1 MASFDYIIQLTGDC
15 QNNGGGAISITLT
28 GGTPPYTVDW
38 VEPNLGSDDLLI
50 TLPSIRTG
58 LTVNT
63 YAVRVNDSTLPVN
76 GEFYINIPI
85 SNGVCSSIISVS
97 DSYCNGNNGS
107 VTATTNSSYSSTN
120 FYLYSGSGQYV
131 SSAITNTSNVIFNSL
146 VPGVYYIV
154 SEDLGGCTGRT
165 SNFIVEDSNNF
176 DFGLYVIPNTSCGG
190 QPIGKI
196 YITGITGNS
205 PYTYLWSNG
214 SIENNITGLTSGNY
228 SVSVTDSNGCTVTK
242 SAEIIDVPPVG
253 FGLFTPVSPTCF
265 TNDGSLTLTI
275 TGGTEPFY
283 YSASTGY
290 FEISYSRNF
299 TISGLS
305 AGDYSILV
313 TDTGLCSFVA
323 STRLES
329 PEGFSSVSIV
339 GQNSICSSNNGVI
352 IINLQGGNSPYT
364 YILIDPSGNTNSVST
379 VLSTQTFSNLQS
391 GTYTVIVQSS
401 PDIENPLNYCA
412 YTQEMTIL
420 AEDKFTISTSIT
432 GTTCGNNN
440 GIVQVVATTGGT
452 LPYIYS
458 IDGINDIDGI
468 FTNLSAGQHII
479 TVSDSEGCVQ
489 TTNVV
494 VPSSIGL
501 DFSLYNTS
509 CGSGSDGIITAFI
522 GSGEPPFTYTW
533 SDNVSGNPQQIQITG
548 LTAGTYSLTI
558 VDNSGCTKQRT
569 ATISCNQNMASYQ
582 SYVMASEIFSIQ
594 SPTKQGMIQMLN
606 EGYFDLISGNTSC
619 SLISADYTVGITV
632 NPSGTTIQSVIPF
645 SSTTLNQVP
654 SDNLYYDTVKNLLLT
669 IPGIGSVNVDSLN
682 NQLTIQT
689 IPEDN
694 TLNGQEIIIDL
705 IINYNI
711 MCVS

>member
-50 TLPSIRTG
+50 TLPSVRTG

-85 SNGVCSSIISVS
+85 SNGVCTSISSVS
-97 DSYCNGNNGS
+97 NSYCNGNNGS
-107 VTATTNSSYSSTN
+107 VTATTNSSFSSTN
-120 FYLYSGSGQYV
+120 FYLYSGGGQYV
-131 SSAITNTSNVIFNSL
+131 TSAITNTSNVIFNSL
-146 VPGVYYIV
+146 VPGVYYII

-165 SNFIVEDSNNF
+165 ANFIVEDSNDF
-176 DFGLYVIPNTSCGG
+176 DFGLYVVPNTSCGG
-190 QPIGKI
+190 SPTGKI
-196 YITGITGNS
+196 FITGVTGNS
-205 PYTYLWSNG
+205 PYTFQWSNG
-214 SIENNITGLTSGNY
+214 SIDNSITGLTSGNY
-228 SVSVTDSNGCTVTK
+228 SVSVTDSTGCVKTK
-242 SAEIIDVPPVG
+242 SADIVDVPPIG
-253 FGLFTPVSPTCF
+253 FGLFTPVPPTCF
-265 TNDGSLTLTI
+265 FNNGSLTLTI

-299 TISGLS
+299 TLS
-305 AGDYSILV
+305 YLWAGDYSILV
-313 TDTGLCSFVA
+313 TDSGLCSIIA

-329 PEGFSSVSIV
+329 PEGFSSVNIV
-339 GQNSICSSNNGVI
+339 GQNSVCSSNNGQI
-352 IINLQGGNSPYT
+352 IINVEGGISPYT

-379 VLSTQTFSNLQS
+379 ILSTQTFSNLHS

-401 PDIENPLNYCA
+401 PDGENPLSYCSR
-412 YTQEMTIL
+412 TKEITIL

-440 GIVQVVATTGGT
+440 GIVQVIATTGGT

-458 IDGINDIDGI
+458 INGVNDVDGI
-468 FTNLSAGQHII
+468 FTNLSAGQHTI
-479 TVSDSEGCVQ
+479 TVTDSEGCVQ
-489 TTNVV
+489 TKNVV
-494 VPSSIGL
+494 VPSSNGL
-501 DFSLYNTS
+501 DFSLYSTS
-509 CGSGSDGIITAFI
+509 CGSGNEGTITAFV

-533 SDNVSGNPQQIQITG
+533 SNNVSGNPQQIQITG

-558 VDNSGCTKQRT
+558 IDNNGCSKQRN
-569 ATISCNQNMASYQ
+569 ATISCNQSMASYQ
-582 SYVMASEIFSIQ
+582 TYVMASEVFSIQ
-594 SPTKQGMIQMLN
+594 SPTKQGTIQMLN
-606 EGYFDLISGNTSC
+606 EGYFDLTSGNTSC
-619 SLISADYTVGITV
+619 SLISADYAVGITI
-632 NPSGTTIQSVIPF
+632 NPSGTTVQSTIPF
-645 SSTTLNQVP
+645 TSTTLNQVP

-669 IPGIGSVNVDSLN
+669 IPGIGSVDVDSIN

-689 IPEDN
+689 IPEDT